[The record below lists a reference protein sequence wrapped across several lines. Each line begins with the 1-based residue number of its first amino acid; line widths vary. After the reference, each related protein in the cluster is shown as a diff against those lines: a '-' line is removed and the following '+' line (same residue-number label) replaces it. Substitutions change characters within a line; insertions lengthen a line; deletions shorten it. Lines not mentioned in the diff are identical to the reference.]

1 MVQEYKGTFRADI
14 GGDRNTARGAMIDE
28 QKMSFEFEIE
38 KALNYD
44 AETLLR
50 MFRDAIHYDFMNTY
64 YRNIGLSRPT
74 GEEILMQSKRIRVFG
89 EAIIRK
95 MQSNDK
101 RDNR

>member
-1 MVQEYKGTFRADI
+1 MVTELKGEFHGDI

-38 KALNYD
+38 KCMEYD

-64 YRNIGLSRPT
+64 FRNIGLSKPT

-95 MQSNDK
+95 MQNNDK
-101 RDNR
+101 KNS

>member
-1 MVQEYKGTFRADI
+1 MVQELKGTFRGDI
-14 GGDRNTARGAMIDE
+14 GGSIKTATEAVLDG

-38 KALNYD
+38 KCMEYD

-64 YRNIGLSRPT
+64 YRNIGLARPT

-89 EAIIRK
+89 EVIIRK
-95 MQSNDK
+95 IQGNDK
-101 RDNR
+101 KTA